1 METELIFR
9 IISIGLFACLVCIG
23 FYHRFRADKSN
34 DNEKLSRNEEGWF
47 ILITLRL
54 FGFIVWIGLILYMIN
69 PNLLSWSYLPLPV
82 WLRWLGAGI
91 VTLSIPLMHW
101 MFKSLGNN
109 VTDTVVTRKHHS
121 MVTNDPYHY
130 VRHPMYCIVFL
141 LLTGFML
148 LTTSWFIASTGFI
161 TMLLLIMRTSI
172 EERNLLLRFGKTY
185 EDYKAHTNKFIPG
198 IRFKKT

>member
-1 METELIFR
+1 MENDLIFR
-9 IISIGLFACLVCIG
+9 ISIGLFACLFCTG

-34 DNEKLSRNEEGWF
+34 DYEKLSRNEEGWF

-69 PNLLSWSYLPLPV
+69 PNLISWSYMPLPV
-82 WLRWLGAGI
+82 WLRWFGVGT
-91 VTLSIPLMHW
+91 VSLSIPLMHW

-121 MVTNDPYHY
+121 MVINGPYHY

-141 LLTGFML
+141 LFTGFML
-148 LTTSWFIASTGFI
+148 LTTSWFIGSMGLI
-161 TMLLLIMRTSI
+161 TMLLLISRTSI
-172 EERNLLLRFGKTY
+172 EEGNLIRRFGTAYK
-185 EDYKAHTNKFIPG
+185 DYMARTNKFIPS
-198 IRFKKT
+198 IRLKKL